1 MLLSNFKDWEIF
13 FLFIITKLYR
23 PRNKTNQPIKEIAAH
38 SLILWKPRIL
48 IAETPHTTRVVRPNE
63 VVVEGHVA
71 RQVASKEPFGLQF
84 SEDGIKLGGP

>member
-1 MLLSNFKDWEIF
+1 M
-13 FLFIITKLYR
+13 FLPVRANLNYTLCNEG
-23 PRNKTNQPIKEIAAH
+23 PC
-38 SLILWKPRIL
+38 
-48 IAETPHTTRVVRPNE
+48 TTRVVRPNE